1 MRGLQ
6 FGPDDG
12 IGQQMAF
19 SSGYN
24 RNAAKMV
31 LAEVMRD
38 HGQQAVDAL
47 IREYDLEKQWA
58 IKPGT
63 KFESAFKS

>member
-1 MRGLQ
+1 MTLEKAHELIAMHASPG
-6 FGPDDG
+6 G
-12 IGQQMAF
+12 
-19 SSGYN
+19 GY

-31 LAEVMRD
+31 PAEVMRG
-38 HGQQAVDAL
+38 HGQATVDAL

-63 KFESAFKS
+63 IFESAFKS

>member
-1 MRGLQ
+1 MTLEKAHELIAMHISLG
-6 FGPDDG
+6 
-12 IGQQMAF
+12 
-19 SSGYN
+19 SGYN

-31 LAEVMRD
+31 LGEVMRD
-38 HGQQAVDAL
+38 FGQATVDSL
-47 IREYDLEKQWA
+47 IREYDLENQWA